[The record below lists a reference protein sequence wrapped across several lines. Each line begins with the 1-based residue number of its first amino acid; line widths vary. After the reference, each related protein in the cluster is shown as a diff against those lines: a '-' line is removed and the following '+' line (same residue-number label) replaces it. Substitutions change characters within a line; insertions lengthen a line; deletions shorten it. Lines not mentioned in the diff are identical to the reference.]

1 MEDEDVDIGYNEQPI
16 SRISPVRTHKDK
28 AVGNSTQVVDTL
40 KYLLFLFH
48 CPFYFQL
55 RATYTP
61 SLIVKPVTFSVCIA
75 PISLFSFF
83 FSAHIIIPCM
93 VFGACNQSD
102 VKSVPRLLSSPELI
116 QGPSMRGIG
125 VAFEWSDNQFPKE
138 KTSSSQWIG

>member
-28 AVGNSTQVVDTL
+28 AVGNST
-40 KYLLFLFH
+40 H
-48 CPFYFQL
+48 
-55 RATYTP
+55 
-61 SLIVKPVTFSVCIA
+61 
-75 PISLFSFF
+75 
-83 FSAHIIIPCM
+83 
-93 VFGACNQSD
+93 